1 MSVSSTRNLLA
12 GQLVSGAGIPSG
24 TTILTVGTGKITLS
38 NALTSSVSSS
48 SVYLPVANQGVAV
61 RLGGLLSLTLSTTTS
76 EPGLFKTASSA
87 VTSET
92 NSIQKQIEAMERRI
106 LARQKQLE
114 ASFIAMERAQSRS
127 QSQLSQLSNA
137 FTNTK

>member
-1 MSVSSTRNLLA
+1 LLA
-12 GQLVSGAGIPSG
+12 GQVVSGAGIPSG
-24 TTILTVGTGKITLS
+24 TKIQSIGTGEITLD
-38 NALTSSVSSS
+38 NALTSSISGS
-48 SVYLPVANQGVAV
+48 SVYLPIANQGVSV
-61 RLGGLLSLTLSTTTS
+61 RLGGLLSLSLSSTTS

-87 VTSET
+87 ISSQTS
-92 NSIQKQIEAMERRI
+92 SIQKQIDAMERRI

-114 ASFIAMERAQSRS
+114 ASFVAMERAQSRS

>member
-1 MSVSSTRNLLA
+1 V
-12 GQLVSGAGIPSG
+12 
-24 TTILTVGTGKITLS
+24 ITLT
-38 NALTSSVSSS
+38 NALTSSISSS
-48 SVYLPVANQGVAV
+48 NVFLPVANQGVAI
-61 RLGGLLSLTLSTTTS
+61 RLGGLLSLSLSSTTS

-92 NSIQKQIEAMERRI
+92 TSIQKQIDAMERRI